1 MGSATTQAL
10 AAGRAQLAAAKS
22 VDLGAATQLFAVAD
36 VVGGSPALLAA
47 LTAFD
52 TDSAPKSALVA
63 KLFGSLGST
72 ERTLV
77 EGLVASRWSS
87 PDDLLAA
94 IEELGIRAA
103 AAAEKSPV
111 DQELLAFG
119 RVVGSDH
126 ELELAIGSKLS
137 PTEAKLAAVQRLLDG
152 KVSPATSAIVRQ
164 LVNQPRGRRI
174 GEMLHY
180 AAEVAADQNGYS
192 LAHVSTATGLSKD
205 PAAATR
211 NHPCSPRWPQ
221 GPTHRRRRPD
231 HHWWSEGSDGR
242 RRYRRKHCRPT
253 GRPATQAR
261 RIVRHNPRNPP

>member
-22 VDLGAATQLFAVAD
+22 VDLGTATQLFAVAD

-152 KVSPATSAIVRQ
+152 KVSPATIAIVRQ

-192 LAHVSTATGLSKD
+192 LAHVSTASGLSKD
-205 PAAATR
+205 QQQRLETTLAARAGRKVRLTVVVD
-211 NHPCSPRWPQ
+211 
-221 GPTHRRRRPD
+221 PTIIGGLKVQMGD
-231 HHWWSEGSDGR
+231 DVIDGSI
-242 RRYRRKHCRPT
+242 
-253 GRPATQAR
+253 AAR
-261 RIVRHNPRNPP
+261 LGDLRLKLVG